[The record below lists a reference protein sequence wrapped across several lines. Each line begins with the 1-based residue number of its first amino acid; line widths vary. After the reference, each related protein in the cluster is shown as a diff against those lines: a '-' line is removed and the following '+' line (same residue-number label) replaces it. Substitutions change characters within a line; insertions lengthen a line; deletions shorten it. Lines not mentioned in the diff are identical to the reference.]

1 MRHGVATMGSANANT
16 GFLGAGYAHAG
27 LLGMAIY
34 GLLIYGLLS
43 FDNVLQKKLG
53 FAAAG
58 AITSHLFISVFF
70 VSLDTLTAFMSY
82 VGVFVPFLAIFITDE
97 EHVPGQQSAFL
108 PRFAALAASPR
119 LD

>member
-34 GLLIYGLLS
+34 GLLISGLLS
-43 FDNVLQKKLG
+43 FANVLQKQLG

-58 AITSHLFISVFF
+58 AMTSHLFTSEFF
-70 VSLDTLTAFMSY
+70 ASSDTPHAFMSY
-82 VGVFVPFLAIFITDE
+82 GSLARRRVVTEGVSTSSISRE
-97 EHVPGQQSAFL
+97 MYRSK
-108 PRFAALAASPR
+108 
-119 LD
+119 